1 MKCNVCNKGGLK
13 SKRGVKQHQRL
24 EHNGI
29 NPSSEIG
36 GAPEPPHEN
45 KTFVFDHS
53 KVPAPTPCQVITSA
67 PCHNNC
73 ANREQLNDLKTF
85 FTNLINSMGDC
96 VRKQIQN
103 NEQNMN
109 TMIND
114 LFDKKENLQ
123 PPFKSNSPTA
133 QNIETPVLHP
143 KRTLI
148 SNNINSAKSQ
158 LQPPH
163 FSTISPTPTST
174 DTPFIPIES
183 GPSKTLQRPNC
194 GVQLINRFSALSI
207 PTEQSAVQEQQDQ
220 RQQTWQPELTDLPP
234 RNRTSRPFINQRP
247 ENDILKIAPGHAKY
261 SEVVKQGSNHR
272 DANDQPNSQ
281 SHQQRHQNT
290 YKQKYKLCLLGDSNL
305 HGITIRDFAR
315 ELNHTAFIDKFAHSG
330 ATTVH
335 LRTYAEV
342 ALLSKPEG
350 IIIHGGTNDI
360 LGRNATSYSEDQ
372 IASTLIEIGVKA
384 RNENVKDIF
393 ISSVLPT
400 KNKLANE
407 KALQINNFLKSY
419 CVAYNFVYIDN
430 SNIIQD
436 DLKEEERDLVHLSP
450 TGREALMKNFS
461 HYFNY

>member
-1 MKCNVCNKGGLK
+1 MKCKQCDTNKVFK
-13 SKRGVKQHQRL
+13 NKRGLNVHIRIAHKLNEDTAGAPVATTVNSSPEPSMQSTSINDIQREFRKFKDFMIAVVNSL
-24 EHNGI
+24 GSKFEKELITIKNRISEI
-29 NPSSEIG
+29 NPRFTKE
-36 GAPEPPHEN
+36 
-45 KTFVFDHS
+45 T
-53 KVPAPTPCQVITSA
+53 PAPSNIDTPYMIATNNTDTPC
-67 PCHNNC
+67 
-73 ANREQLNDLKTF
+73 
-85 FTNLINSMGDC
+85 IN
-96 VRKQIQN
+96 
-103 NEQNMN
+103 
-109 TMIND
+109 
-114 LFDKKENLQ
+114 
-123 PPFKSNSPTA
+123 P
-133 QNIETPVLHP
+133 
-143 KRTLI
+143 
-148 SNNINSAKSQ
+148 AKFQ
-158 LQPPH
+158 LQPPQ

-194 GVQLINRFSALSI
+194 GVQLINRFSALTI

-247 ENDILKIAPGHAKY
+247 ENDILKIVPGNAKY
-261 SEVVKQGSNHR
+261 SEVVKRGSNHR

-430 SNIIQD
+430 SNITQD